1 MNDPAAIQH
10 SLLMCV
16 YDGNIDA
23 VRILIEKGAN
33 INHVWGG
40 GGEFDPGDNAL
51 LIAIQNYKFGGGLHD
66 SASTNID
73 MVKLLLDHG
82 ANPNSPPPGIPIHEA
97 LNFGS
102 VNTGGE
108 IVKALVLAGA
118 DVNVKLKRMGTPLH
132 GVYCCG
138 DQKMAVSVA
147 QLLISKGALVDAK
160 NDRGNSPL
168 DDFLSDNWV
177 VTGGLTRPPQHA
189 AKLRA
194 LAKVL
199 LRGGA
204 STTGCRFASS
214 EFPAKTFVAQV
225 LKRGG
230 WKKYEVW
237 HKRVLAGLVSKCSKR
252 VDLPDDAAG
261 LVVDF
266 YCPSGGS

>member
-1 MNDPAAIQH
+1 MLECVLQGDFDGVRKCIAA
-10 SLLMCV
+10 
-16 YDGNIDA
+16 
-23 VRILIEKGAN
+23 GAN
-33 INHVWGG
+33 LDYTH
-40 GGEFDPGDNAL
+40 FHYDDLNAL
-51 LIAIQNYKFGGGLHD
+51 LIAIENHKFGGCLHD
-66 SASTNID
+66 MSASANID

-82 ANPNSPPPGIPIHEA
+82 ANPNSPPPGIPIDEA

-177 VTGGLTRPPQHA
+177 VTGGPNSRSQHA

-230 WKKYEVW
+230 WKKYALW

-266 YCPSGGS
+266 YCPRGGS

>member
-1 MNDPAAIQH
+1 MSSYEMLECVRQGDFDGVRKCIAA
-10 SLLMCV
+10 
-16 YDGNIDA
+16 
-23 VRILIEKGAN
+23 GAN
-33 INHVWGG
+33 LDYTHFHYNDV
-40 GGEFDPGDNAL
+40 NAL
-51 LIAIQNYKFGGGLHD
+51 LIAIQNHKFGGGLHD
-66 SASTNID
+66 MSASAKTID

-97 LNFGS
+97 LTFGS
-102 VNTGGE
+102 DNTGGE

-132 GVYCCG
+132 GVYSCG

-160 NDRGNSPL
+160 GDRRNSPL
-168 DDFLSDNWV
+168 DEFLSINWV
-177 VTGGLTRPPQHA
+177 SRGGPNSRSQHA

-204 STTGCRFASS
+204 STTGCRFA
-214 EFPAKTFVAQV
+214 ERHGRVREYPAKTLVDLV
-225 LKRGG
+225 IKRGG
-230 WKKYEVW
+230 WKKYALW
-237 HKRVLAGLVSKCSKR
+237 HKQVLVGLVTKCKPM
-252 VDLPDDAAG
+252 PDDAAG

-266 YCPSGGS
+266 Y